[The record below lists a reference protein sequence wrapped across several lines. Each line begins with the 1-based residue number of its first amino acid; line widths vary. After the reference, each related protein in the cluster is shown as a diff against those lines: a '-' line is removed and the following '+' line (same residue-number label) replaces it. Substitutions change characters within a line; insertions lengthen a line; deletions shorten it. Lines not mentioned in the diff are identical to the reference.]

1 MTPRLT
7 CTVEQLLKLYA
18 EWASESWH
26 TSERFGQAVCN
37 RYLPEGQA
45 YPELFYENNHAKAFG
60 LAYMNTVT

>member
-7 CTVEQLLKLYA
+7 CTVEQLL
-18 EWASESWH
+18 
-26 TSERFGQAVCN
+26 ERFGQAVCN